1 VEAATVTENRES
13 LFGVLAAGARRASDG
28 QLVLAV
34 VAGLT
39 GATAIPLWALAWW
52 RWSLPLVAVAAF
64 GGWGIFDR
72 VAHERAIAQGP
83 GFGGHR
89 ALGVA
94 RWVTAALGGCAVV
107 AAGLLFMGQA
117 LGLMKS

>member
-1 VEAATVTENRES
+1 VTENRES
-13 LFGVLAAGARRASDG
+13 LFAVLAGGARRATDG

-39 GATAIPLWALAWW
+39 GGTAILLWALAWW
-52 RWSLPLVAVAAF
+52 RWSLPLAAVAAF

-72 VAHERAIAQGP
+72 VARERAALQGQ
-83 GFGGHR
+83 GSGGLR
-89 ALGVA
+89 ALIAA
-94 RWVTAALGGCAVV
+94 RWLTAALGGCATV
-107 AAGLLFMGQA
+107 AAGLALMAQA

>member
-1 VEAATVTENRES
+1 METSTVTENRES
-13 LFGVLAAGARRASDG
+13 LFAVLAAGARRATDG

-39 GATAIPLWALAWW
+39 GGTAILLWALSWW
-52 RWSLPLVAVAAF
+52 RWTLPLVGVAAF

-72 VAHERAIAQGP
+72 VARERATSQGP
-83 GFGGHR
+83 GFGGYR
-89 ALGVA
+89 VLFAA
-94 RWVTAALGGCAVV
+94 RWLTALLGGCALV
-107 AAGLLFMGQA
+107 AAGLVFMAQA